1 MKKLFSMLLGVV
13 LTIALC
19 FSLAGCNKDYEG
31 KIEIYM
37 PDGAPALAFSRLM
50 NENNTLEREVSYH
63 VVDANTIGT
72 YVANETAAAALIP
85 VNAATKLAGT
95 GEKYK
100 MLSVNTHGN
109 LFVVGKQEAGDIN
122 ALKGKKI
129 GVVNLANVP
138 GLTFKA
144 ILADKGIAYTEDADA
159 LNSENVYLVN
169 IAGTEIA
176 ARLNAEGAAALDFV
190 VAPEPAVSTITG
202 KVPAIKVRLSLQEL
216 WGEGGYPQA
225 VLLAKTELTQDKD
238 FVNALLDALTASAEW
253 LPSHASDAA
262 EAVKSHLTEGLNPS
276 FTADNLTETVIANC
290 NIKVEKAAD
299 AKEKVKSYIN
309 KIMAID
315 AQSTSAPADAFFYM

>member
-13 LTIALC
+13 LTLALC

-144 ILADKGIAYTEDADA
+144 ILADKGIFYTEDA
-159 LNSENVYLVN
+159 
-169 IAGTEIA
+169 
-176 ARLNAEGAAALDFV
+176 
-190 VAPEPAVSTITG
+190 
-202 KVPAIKVRLSLQEL
+202 
-216 WGEGGYPQA
+216 
-225 VLLAKTELTQDKD
+225 
-238 FVNALLDALTASAEW
+238 
-253 LPSHASDAA
+253 
-262 EAVKSHLTEGLNPS
+262 
-276 FTADNLTETVIANC
+276 
-290 NIKVEKAAD
+290 
-299 AKEKVKSYIN
+299 
-309 KIMAID
+309 
-315 AQSTSAPADAFFYM
+315 